1 MANTCLIPCFN
12 RPELLHH
19 ALRCIEAANP
29 EGIHFLF
36 RPDRGASP
44 ENLEVIST
52 FKFPYTILPEPI
64 KARYAGIMK
73 QSWSVLTGYG
83 EAVKLAGDGLV
94 YYIEDDVM
102 VAPEF
107 FEWHRLGHEQG
118 RGLFC
123 SIASEDTNTPEDKRS
138 EQNSIGIIDERLE
151 YPEATIWKARVS
163 DGTYRS
169 IGVCWTAENLRK
181 FVQPHVNPS
190 YFLNPWMYLKQTFP
204 NSPWKGSWCEQDG
217 LIRRIQLESGL
228 PIAYPFEPLCYHAGY
243 YGTNRGNPNKPK
255 GTLQQRIEEVG
266 NVIYS
271 DEKMRAVNKRNPMFY
286 DDSKPIPCLTSAPT
300 PQRS

>member
-1 MANTCLIPCFN
+1 MSSVCLIPCFN

-19 ALRCIEAANP
+19 CIRNIEAANP

-44 ENLEVIST
+44 ENLEVISS
-52 FKFPYTILPEPI
+52 FRFPYTILPEPI

-102 VAPEF
+102 VAPDF
-107 FEWHRLGHEQG
+107 FKWHERVHGIALGG
-118 RGLFC
+118 TPWFC
-123 SIASEDTNTPEDKRS
+123 SIASEDTNTAPS
-138 EQNSIGIIDERLE
+138 ERAKDAGFAVPPHVDY
-151 YPEATIWKARVS
+151 YPSE
-163 DGTYRS
+163 GTYRS
-169 IGVCWTAENLRK
+169 IGVCWRASTMLK

-204 NSPWKGSWCEQDG
+204 SSPWKGSWCEQDG

-255 GTLQQRIEEVG
+255 GNLQERIEEVG

-286 DDSKPIPCLTSAPT
+286 DDSKPIPCLTSVHT
-300 PQRS
+300 PQLS